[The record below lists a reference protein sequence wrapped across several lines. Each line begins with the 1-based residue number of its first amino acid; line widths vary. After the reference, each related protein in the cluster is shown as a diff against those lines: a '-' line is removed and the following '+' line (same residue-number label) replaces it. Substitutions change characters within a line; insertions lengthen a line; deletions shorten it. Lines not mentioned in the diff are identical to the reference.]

1 MPAPSRLPNPHA
13 SLTPAR
19 QTVGVKAALVAAT
32 ALVATTAALASTHA
46 SLVPVRSSP
55 LTLRGAGFG
64 PAEPVRLTLYGVR
77 ASTVRLTASA
87 QGRFVARV
95 PFAVAAC
102 TLWSARAVGRS
113 TGSVTYR
120 ARAAG
125 CAVGGN
131 ALTGTGL
138 WGVVKRGPITPVCI
152 AEQPCDAPAPNVGVT
167 ISQGGA
173 AVSRSTTGAD
183 GSFAVSLVPGRY
195 TIAVA
200 GRAPSQAAV
209 VVAGHVTRADF
220 MIDTGIR

>member
-1 MPAPSRLPNPHA
+1 MKAPLVA
-13 SLTPAR
+13 
-19 QTVGVKAALVAAT
+19 VIAAVAFVAAT
-32 ALVATTAALASTHA
+32 AALAGTRA
-46 SLVPVRSSP
+46 SIVPVRISP
-55 LTLRGAGFG
+55 LTLRAVGFG
-64 PAEPVRLTLYGVR
+64 PAEPIRLTVFGVR
-77 ASTVRLTASA
+77 AATVRVTTSA

-95 PFAVAAC
+95 PLAIAAC
-102 TLWSARAVGRS
+102 TLWAARAVGPT

-120 ARAAG
+120 APTAG
-125 CAVGGN
+125 CAAPGK
-131 ALTGTGL
+131 ALEGTGL
-138 WGVVKRGPITPVCI
+138 AGVVIRGPITPVCI

-173 AVSRSTTGAD
+173 AVSRRTTGAD